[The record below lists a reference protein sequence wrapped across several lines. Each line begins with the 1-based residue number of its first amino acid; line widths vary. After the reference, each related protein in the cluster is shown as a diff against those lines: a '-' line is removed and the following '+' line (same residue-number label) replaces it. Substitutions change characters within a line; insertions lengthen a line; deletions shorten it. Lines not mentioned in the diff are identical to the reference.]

1 MTIGMIFCRPILK
14 ITPRRA
20 HLHQSALTNPPG
32 AVIIFFRYP
41 PRVGGGDKQ
50 GVDRMDPTARADA
63 IHRLKSVAGHVN
75 GIIRMLEEDRYCI
88 DVIGQIQAAQTALS
102 RVSEGILDAHL
113 RTCVTTAIQGADAEE
128 RERVLGEIT
137 EVFRHT
143 NRP

>member
-1 MTIGMIFCRPILK
+1 
-14 ITPRRA
+14 
-20 HLHQSALTNPPG
+20 
-32 AVIIFFRYP
+32 
-41 PRVGGGDKQ
+41 
-50 GVDRMDPTARADA
+50 MDSTARADA

-102 RVSEGILDAHL
+102 RVSESILDAHL